1 MTSTESIIP
10 VAIAFLSCDFLL
22 AAKNGLLQSEWG
34 RTVAW
39 ILGLIVVMGTAW
51 GASSIAGSIRRKG
64 RARQPS
70 KIPEP
75 KDVFEEICAAHE
87 LPPEEIRQLLAGA
100 VSLNLKSPALLFVDS
115 GLLNQLAT
123 SERGNA
129 GEFRMLADRLFPPDV
144 VPSKADRADLS

>member
-1 MTSTESIIP
+1 MTSTESIIS
-10 VAIAFLSCDFLL
+10 VATEFLTCDVLL
-22 AAKNGLLQSEWG
+22 AAKDGLLQSEWG

-51 GASSIAGSIRRKG
+51 GASTIAGSIRSKG

-70 KIPEP
+70 KTPEP
-75 KDVFEEICAAHE
+75 KDVFEEICDAHG
-87 LPPEEIRQLLAGA
+87 LSLEEKSQLLAGT
-100 VSLNLKSPALLFVDS
+100 VSLNLESPALLFVDS

-129 GEFRMLADRLFPPDV
+129 GGFRMLADPLFPPDV